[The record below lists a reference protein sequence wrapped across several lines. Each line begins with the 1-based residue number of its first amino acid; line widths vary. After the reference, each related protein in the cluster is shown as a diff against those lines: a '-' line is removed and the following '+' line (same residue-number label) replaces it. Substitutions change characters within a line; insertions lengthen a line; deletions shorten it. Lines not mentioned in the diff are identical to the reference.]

1 MKSQSISKEKI
12 LIGIVE
18 ERKKIKTD
26 LKKLSI
32 FSQKMDKKFQSVYK
46 YRVVVALGIGAMIVT
61 YVKKNKDD
69 STSLRRKFLSLYGGA
84 RFLKDYLT

>member
-1 MKSQSISKEKI
+1 MKSHSKGKEKI

-26 LKKLSI
+26 LEKLAI
-32 FSQKMDKKFQSVYK
+32 VSQKMDEKCQSIYK
-46 YRVVVALGIGAMIVT
+46 YRMVIALGIGAMIVT
-61 YVKKNKDD
+61 YVKKNKGD

-84 RFLKDYLT
+84 KFFKDYLT